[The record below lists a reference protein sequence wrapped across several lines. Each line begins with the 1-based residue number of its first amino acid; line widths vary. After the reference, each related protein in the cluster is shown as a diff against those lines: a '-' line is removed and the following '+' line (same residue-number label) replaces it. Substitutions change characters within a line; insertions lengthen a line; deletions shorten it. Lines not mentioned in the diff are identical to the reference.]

1 MMAFKLDDIVPKIA
15 GAFSIKNYEAKQNA
29 SLIGRSGVIHKFDL
43 LLESRSDENVKVVV
57 LIVKSHELVNDLM
70 LFNSSAEDCGIN
82 LKALVVEREMD
93 EIESNLAGIYHI
105 SIINPRLDR
114 QVEPKESLFGVK
126 GFDRMLNGVM
136 KKGNVYMISGKAG
149 AGKTTSCTH
158 FLVQGARLGEKG
170 AIILSDM
177 RPSEFINN
185 AKTFSFGFE
194 KYYNDGL
201 IEVMELSDKIRELK
215 QEILDDPKNYRKFI
229 TKLTTEIKKAVVTS
243 DIVRLAI
250 DPITPMLVENDDF
263 VNIFFNTLAMDGV
276 YVIVTS
282 GLRKSDVSVFGIEE
296 YYVSGIIKLETTDGN
311 NYLRKASIVKMRGG
325 VYDPKPFSFKITS
338 DGIVAAGEEETSDG
352 SILKHYKGTR

>member
-1 MMAFKLDDIVPKIA
+1 MMAFKLDDVVPKIA
-15 GAFSIKNYEAKQNA
+15 GVFSIKDYEVKQNS
-29 SLIGRSGVIHKFDL
+29 SLTGGSGVVHKFDIIL
-43 LLESRSDENVKVVV
+43 QSRTDENVKAVV
-57 LIVKSHELVNDLM
+57 LIAKPRGLVNDMM
-70 LFNSSAEDCGIN
+70 LLNSSAEDCGIN
-82 LKALVVEREMD
+82 LKAVVVEKEMD
-93 EIESNLAGIYHI
+93 ETESNLASIYHI
-105 SIINPRLDR
+105 SIINPKLDEA
-114 QVEPKESLFGVK
+114 VVLKESLFGVK
-126 GFDRMLNGVM
+126 GLDHMINGVM

-158 FLVQGARLGEKG
+158 FLVQGAKIGEKG

-229 TKLTTEIKKAVVTS
+229 TKLTTEIKKAVVAS

-296 YYVSGIIKLETTDGN
+296 YYVSGIIKLEMVDGN

-325 VYDPKPFSFKITS
+325 VYDPKPFNFKITS
-338 DGIVAAGEEETSDG
+338 NGIVAAGEDEISDG
-352 SILKHYKGTR
+352 SILKHYRA

>member
-1 MMAFKLDDIVPKIA
+1 MMAFKLDDVVPKIA
-15 GAFSIKNYEAKQNA
+15 GVFSIKDYEAKQNA
-29 SLIGRSGVIHKFDL
+29 SLTGGSGVVHKFDIIL
-43 LLESRSDENVKVVV
+43 QSKTDENVKAVA
-57 LIVKSHELVNDLM
+57 LIAKPRGLVNDLM
-70 LFNSSAEDCGIN
+70 LLNSSAEDCGIN
-82 LKALVVEREMD
+82 LKAVVVEKEMD
-93 EIESNLAGIYHI
+93 ETESNLANIYHI
-105 SIINPRLDR
+105 SIINPKLDEA
-114 QVEPKESLFGVK
+114 VVPKESLFGVK
-126 GFDRMLNGVM
+126 GLDHMINGVM

-158 FLVQGARLGEKG
+158 FLVQGAKIGEKG

-229 TKLTTEIKKAVVTS
+229 TKLTTEIKKAVVAS

-296 YYVSGIIKLETTDGN
+296 YYVSGIIKLEMVDGN

-325 VYDPKPFSFKITS
+325 VYDPKPFNFKITS
-338 DGIVAAGEEETSDG
+338 NGIVAAGEDEISDG
-352 SILKHYKGTR
+352 SILKHYRA

>member
-1 MMAFKLDDIVPKIA
+1 MMAFKLDDVVPKIA
-15 GAFSIKNYEAKQNA
+15 GVFSIKDYESKQNA
-29 SLIGRSGVIHKFDL
+29 SLTGGSGVVHKFDIIL
-43 LLESRSDENVKVVV
+43 QSKTDENVKAVA
-57 LIVKSHELVNDLM
+57 LIAKPRELVNDLM
-70 LFNSSAEDCGIN
+70 LLNSSAEDCGIN
-82 LKALVVEREMD
+82 LKAVVVEKEMD
-93 EIESNLAGIYHI
+93 ETESNLASIYHI
-105 SIINPRLDR
+105 SIINPKLDEA
-114 QVEPKESLFGVK
+114 VVPKESLFGVK
-126 GFDRMLNGVM
+126 GLDHMINGVM

-158 FLVQGARLGEKG
+158 FLVQGAKIGEKG

-229 TKLTTEIKKAVVTS
+229 TKLTTEIKKAVVAS

-296 YYVSGIIKLETTDGN
+296 YYVSGIIKLEMVDGN

-338 DGIVAAGEEETSDG
+338 NGIVAAGEDEISDG
-352 SILKHYKGTR
+352 SILKHYRA